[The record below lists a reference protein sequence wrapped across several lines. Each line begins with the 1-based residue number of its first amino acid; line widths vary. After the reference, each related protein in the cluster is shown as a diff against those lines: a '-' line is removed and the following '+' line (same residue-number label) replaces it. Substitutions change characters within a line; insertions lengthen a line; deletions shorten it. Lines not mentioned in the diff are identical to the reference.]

1 MLDLIAQSYFQS
13 ALIAGAL
20 VGAMC
25 SLVGVYVVL
34 RRVVFLALALAQI
47 ASAGLALALLLGWSP
62 LPTALAASLAG
73 AVAFSQIAGRGRAP
87 VEGVLGASYVLAAA
101 LAIVFIAKNPVGE
114 ARALGVLFG
123 NILSVPAPELAALA
137 AVSVTVVLVHLQFR
151 KEFVFVSFDYETAA
165 AQGLN
170 ARGWNLLL
178 YLTLGVA
185 IAFAIRSA
193 GLLVTFALL
202 VLPGLG
208 ARLLTVGITAMFG
221 ASVALGTLAV
231 PIGLTAAFAL
241 DLPTGAT
248 IALGVALLFGLALGA
263 SSAVRAL
270 RRSAS
275 AVAVAA
281 ALLLSAPSTA
291 LAQAQEGAVE
301 GEVRALRESV
311 AELLRI
317 VTEQQRLIDE
327 LRNGRPKLAPPSA
340 PTTLPVAAAPPP
352 RLPSPAEA
360 PERAE
365 SRGLPPWLALLPE
378 IRVEGNVIGN
388 YTFRNRRQ
396 LERQLG
402 EERAGEEFFI
412 RRDRLNLR
420 EVELGLRS
428 AVDPFARFEA
438 ILSAE
443 QGYSGDINVGLEEGI
458 LTSGALPGRLELKLG
473 KFRTGFGE
481 FNDSDPEEFPEVDA
495 PNVITNVFGRD
506 GDGWIDTGLGLTR
519 RFGVTDD
526 LSLMLWGAVFNGD
539 NEAAFHGGGAG
550 VARRPAWFG
559 RLESF
564 LELGAL
570 TGLEAGVG
578 FAEGRALD
586 QNDRATL
593 RSRIFNAHLELDYR
607 DPLLGL
613 YRGFNVL
620 TEFFYTWRDRLRDPT
635 EEEAAA
641 GATPRKEVLGRFG
654 LYTLAEA
661 QIARN
666 WSIGGRFDY
675 SQLPKREEEGPS
687 VRHETAGSFIVSYRP
702 SRFLTLRAQYKHT
715 ERNFAI
721 ESDEVFLQALF
732 VLGYERPGPF

>member
-1 MLDLIAQSYFQS
+1 
-13 ALIAGAL
+13 
-20 VGAMC
+20 MC

-62 LPTALAASLAG
+62 LPTALAASLGG

-101 LAIVFIAKNPVGE
+101 LAVVFIAKNPVGE
-114 ARALGVLFG
+114 ARALSVLFG

-137 AVSVTVVLVHLQFR
+137 IVSVAVVLVHLQFR

-208 ARLLTVGITAMFG
+208 ARLLTVGMTAMFRTAIG
-221 ASVALGTLAV
+221 LGTLAV

-270 RRSAS
+270 GRSAS
-275 AVAVAA
+275 AGAVAA

-291 LAQAQEGAVE
+291 PAQAQEGAV
-301 GEVRALRESV
+301 
-311 AELLRI
+311 
-317 VTEQQRLIDE
+317 
-327 LRNGRPKLAPPSA
+327 RPE
-340 PTTLPVAAAPPP
+340 PTGVPAAP
-352 RLPSPAEA
+352 E
-360 PERAE
+360 
-365 SRGLPPWLALLPE
+365 RGLPPWLAYLPE
-378 IRVEGNVIGN
+378 VRLEGNMIGN
-388 YTFRNRRQ
+388 YTFKNRRR

-402 EERAGEEFFI
+402 EEQAGEEFFV
-412 RRDRLNLR
+412 RRNRLNVR
-420 EVELGLRS
+420 EIELGLRS
-428 AVDPFARFEA
+428 TVDPFARFEA

-443 QGYSGDINVGLEEGI
+443 QRFGGELEVGLEEAI
-458 LTSGALPGRLELKLG
+458 LTLGALPGRLEGRVG

-481 FNDSDPEEFPEVDA
+481 FNDSDPEEIPEVDP
-495 PNVITNVFGRD
+495 PNVITNLFGSE
-506 GDGWIDTGLGLTR
+506 GWIDTGFTVNRL
-519 RFGVTDD
+519 FGVTET
-526 LSLMLWGAVFNGD
+526 LSLTLWGAVFNGD
-539 NEAAFHGGGAG
+539 NEQAFHGGRAGA
-550 VARRPAWFG
+550 ARQPAFYG

-564 LELGAL
+564 LELGDAA
-570 TGLEAGVG
+570 GVEGGVG
-578 FAEGRALD
+578 FAQGRALD
-586 QNDRATL
+586 DAGRAIL
-593 RSRIFNAHLELDYR
+593 DSRILNAHLQFQYK
-607 DPLLGL
+607 DPVFGL
-613 YRGFNVL
+613 YRGFNL
-620 TEFFYTWRDRLRDPT
+620 LSEFFYTWRDRVREPT
-635 EEEAAA
+635 EEAAAA
-641 GATPRKEVLGRFG
+641 GATPRTEVLGRFG

-661 QIARN
+661 QIART

-675 SQLPKREEEGPS
+675 SQLPTREEQGPS
-687 VRHETAGSFIVSYRP
+687 VRHETAGSAIVSYRP
-702 SRFLTLRAQYKHT
+702 TRFLTLRAQFKHT
-715 ERNFAI
+715 ERNFALS
-721 ESDEVFLQALF
+721 SDEVFLQALF
-732 VLGYERPGPF
+732 KLGYERPGPF

>member
-62 LPTALAASLAG
+62 LPTALAASLGG

-101 LAIVFIAKNPVGE
+101 LAVVFIAKNPVGE

-137 AVSVTVVLVHLQFR
+137 IVSVAVVLVHLQFR

-208 ARLLTVGITAMFG
+208 ARLLTVGMTAMFRTAIG
-221 ASVALGTLAV
+221 LGTLAV

-270 RRSAS
+270 GRSAS
-275 AVAVAA
+275 AGAVAA

-291 LAQAQEGAVE
+291 PAQAQEGAV
-301 GEVRALRESV
+301 
-311 AELLRI
+311 
-317 VTEQQRLIDE
+317 
-327 LRNGRPKLAPPSA
+327 RPE
-340 PTTLPVAAAPPP
+340 PTGVPAAP
-352 RLPSPAEA
+352 E
-360 PERAE
+360 
-365 SRGLPPWLALLPE
+365 RGLPPWLAYLPE
-378 IRVEGNVIGN
+378 VRLEGNMIGN
-388 YTFRNRRQ
+388 YTFKNRRR

-402 EERAGEEFFI
+402 EEEAGEEFFV
-412 RRDRLNLR
+412 RRNRLNVR
-420 EVELGLRS
+420 EIELGLRS
-428 AVDPFARFEA
+428 TVDPFARFEA

-443 QGYSGDINVGLEEGI
+443 QRFGGELEVGLEEAI
-458 LTSGALPGRLELKLG
+458 LTLGALPGRLEGRVG

-481 FNDSDPEEFPEVDA
+481 FNDSDPEEIPEVDP
-495 PNVITNVFGRD
+495 PNVITNLFGSE
-506 GDGWIDTGLGLTR
+506 GWIDTGFTVNRL
-519 RFGVTDD
+519 FGVTET
-526 LSLMLWGAVFNGD
+526 LSLTLWGAVFNGD
-539 NEAAFHGGGAG
+539 NEQAFHGGRAGA
-550 VARRPAWFG
+550 ARQPAFYG

-564 LELGAL
+564 LELGDAA
-570 TGLEAGVG
+570 GVEGGVG
-578 FAEGRALD
+578 FAQGRALD
-586 QNDRATL
+586 DAGRAIL
-593 RSRIFNAHLELDYR
+593 DSRILNAHLQFQYK
-607 DPLLGL
+607 DPMLGL
-613 YRGFNVL
+613 YRGFNL
-620 TEFFYTWRDRLRDPT
+620 LSEFFYTWRDRVREPT
-635 EEEAAA
+635 EEAAAA
-641 GATPRKEVLGRFG
+641 GATPRTEVLGRFG

-661 QIARN
+661 QIART

-675 SQLPKREEEGPS
+675 SQLPTREEQGPS
-687 VRHETAGSFIVSYRP
+687 VRHETAGSAIVSYRP
-702 SRFLTLRAQYKHT
+702 TRFLTLRAQFKHT
-715 ERNFAI
+715 ERNFALS
-721 ESDEVFLQALF
+721 SDEVFLQALF
-732 VLGYERPGPF
+732 KLGYERPGPF